1 MQKLDVLFFGT
12 HPDDVE
18 LTCGGTVYKLAK
30 YDKKVGIVDL
40 TQGELSTRGNLASRK
55 KETDAASKVLGI
67 SVRENLKLR
76 DGNITNDETSRKKII
91 SVLRKYQ
98 PQVVFAPYPFDRH
111 PDHINAGN
119 LIKDSIFYSGLVK
132 IKTGNYKPWK
142 KMKTYFYPQ
151 HNDIPMS
158 FIIDISEEF
167 KKKIDSVLCYQTQ
180 FFSGKDSHQ
189 EETQTYISSEI
200 FYKNIEAKARYFGF
214 KIGVEYGEPYFSYDT
229 LKFDIEQLF

>member
-18 LTCGGTVYKLAK
+18 LTCGGTVYKLVK
-30 YDKKVGIVDL
+30 YGKKVGIIDL
-40 TQGELSTRGNLASRK
+40 TQGELSTRGNLTTRK
-55 KETDAASKVLGI
+55 KETECASKVLGI

-76 DGNITNDETSRKKII
+76 DGNILNDENSRKKIV

-98 PQVVFAPYPFDRH
+98 PKVVFAAYPFDRH

-119 LIKDSIFYSGLVK
+119 LIRDSIFYSGLVK
-132 IKTGNYKPWK
+132 IKTGNDKPFRPAK
-142 KMKTYFYPQ
+142 VYYYPH
-151 HNDIPMS
+151 HNDLPVS
-158 FIIDISEEF
+158 FVIDVSQEF
-167 KKKIDSVLCYQTQ
+167 KRKLDSIICYQTQ
-180 FFSGKDSHQ
+180 FFSGK
-189 EETQTYISSEI
+189 EKGGVQTYISSEM

-229 LKFDIEQLF
+229 LKFDVEKLF